1 MNERHDDLQEIIDA
15 ALREMAAEEG
25 DGFDPQACN
34 LAEFCRRTGLTR
46 SRARTVRAHGFRALP
61 HGNSGRR
68 AAPGVLAGHTGLV
81 DDLLRKGVT
90 NSQVIFER
98 LLGQGYAGGL
108 TTVKTYIAAHRDLVP
123 AKRRQAAPQGCRGQ
137 RFRTAPGE
145 AYQMDW
151 GFVAVER
158 PGGERARIAC
168 FAMVCHHCGGAHVE
182 FFPNARQENLLIGML
197 HAFSAPGVPAT
208 VLTDNMKSVV
218 VRRDADG
225 RPVWQADYAEF
236 MGVVG
241 FRTRLCRPR
250 HPYTKGK
257 VERLVRF
264 VKGNFLAGRSFT
276 DLDALNREAALWCA
290 EQGGRWRRAA
300 ACVPMREHEAACSAN
315 TRPLEVTAEVERYL
329 CPRRKISF
337 DGFVSFEGHR
347 YGVPYWYV
355 RRECRVSREGRVVH
369 IYSDDLSRELVAHA
383 AGAGADSW
391 CEGQWETSPAQ
402 PEELPTQPVGTVVEQ
417 IAPPRTKPGFERFDF
432 VREGRMMAG
441 AGASPYELASDAA
454 SRLGIAVG
462 AEELA
467 TLASDLDLG
476 DGEMAAVAA
485 TFSYLAEKRRLAS
498 IETLLRLSRLP
509 RREPKTFEGFDFSR
523 IQGRDAAALGKLP
536 SLADLY
542 AHRNVA
548 FVGPG
553 GIGKTHLAQAYGRE
567 CCMRGLKTY
576 YIKATELRDR
586 FQKAVQRGNTSR
598 VVSSLVKPSCLIVDE
613 VGRCVYDRPCTDLF
627 FDVVDRR
634 YEKEGPNAMVLTSNI
649 APSGWDEFFTG
660 DDTLLCALDSLFDK
674 ASVFVMRGPSYR
686 GRELDTYSVEA
697 VPQAVK
703 VRGIQPEGM

>member
-1 MNERHDDLQEIIDA
+1 M
-15 ALREMAAEEG
+15 
-25 DGFDPQACN
+25 
-34 LAEFCRRTGLTR
+34 
-46 SRARTVRAHGFRALP
+46 
-61 HGNSGRR
+61 
-68 AAPGVLAGHTGLV
+68 LAGHTGLV

-197 HAFSAPGVPAT
+197 HAFSALGVPAT

-250 HPYTKGK
+250 RPYTKGK

-355 RRECRVSREGRVVH
+355 RRECRVNREGRVVH
-369 IYSDDLSRELVAHA
+369 IYSDDLSRELV
-383 AGAGADSW
+383 GARPRARHHS
-391 CEGQWETSPAQ
+391 A
-402 PEELPTQPVGTVVEQ
+402 LPKSNLS
-417 IAPPRTKPGFERFDF
+417 KPGFVLGGAICSTTVPTGWVGSSSGCAGDVSHCPSHQLSAPVPTAWATSSRER
-432 VREGRMMAG
+432 
-441 AGASPYELASDAA
+441 
-454 SRLGIAVG
+454 
-462 AEELA
+462 
-467 TLASDLDLG
+467 
-476 DGEMAAVAA
+476 
-485 TFSYLAEKRRLAS
+485 
-498 IETLLRLSRLP
+498 
-509 RREPKTFEGFDFSR
+509 
-523 IQGRDAAALGKLP
+523 
-536 SLADLY
+536 
-542 AHRNVA
+542 
-548 FVGPG
+548 
-553 GIGKTHLAQAYGRE
+553 
-567 CCMRGLKTY
+567 
-576 YIKATELRDR
+576 
-586 FQKAVQRGNTSR
+586 
-598 VVSSLVKPSCLIVDE
+598 SSLYMCTTRPSRFTLHS
-613 VGRCVYDRPCTDLF
+613 
-627 FDVVDRR
+627 RR
-634 YEKEGPNAMVLTSNI
+634 
-649 APSGWDEFFTG
+649 
-660 DDTLLCALDSLFDK
+660 
-674 ASVFVMRGPSYR
+674 
-686 GRELDTYSVEA
+686 TY
-697 VPQAVK
+697 Q
-703 VRGIQPEGM
+703 

>member
-158 PGGERARIAC
+158 PGGERAWIAC

-355 RRECRVSREGRVVH
+355 RRECRG
-369 IYSDDLSRELVAHA
+369 
-383 AGAGADSW
+383 
-391 CEGQWETSPAQ
+391 
-402 PEELPTQPVGTVVEQ
+402 
-417 IAPPRTKPGFERFDF
+417 
-432 VREGRMMAG
+432 
-441 AGASPYELASDAA
+441 DA
-454 SRLGIAVG
+454 
-462 AEELA
+462 
-467 TLASDLDLG
+467 
-476 DGEMAAVAA
+476 
-485 TFSYLAEKRRLAS
+485 
-498 IETLLRLSRLP
+498 
-509 RREPKTFEGFDFSR
+509 
-523 IQGRDAAALGKLP
+523 
-536 SLADLY
+536 
-542 AHRNVA
+542 
-548 FVGPG
+548 
-553 GIGKTHLAQAYGRE
+553 
-567 CCMRGLKTY
+567 
-576 YIKATELRDR
+576 
-586 FQKAVQRGNTSR
+586 
-598 VVSSLVKPSCLIVDE
+598 
-613 VGRCVYDRPCTDLF
+613 
-627 FDVVDRR
+627 
-634 YEKEGPNAMVLTSNI
+634 
-649 APSGWDEFFTG
+649 
-660 DDTLLCALDSLFDK
+660 
-674 ASVFVMRGPSYR
+674 
-686 GRELDTYSVEA
+686 
-697 VPQAVK
+697 
-703 VRGIQPEGM
+703 